1 MMKIKLVH
9 SVEGLQA
16 LRDRVLQVRDLDAK
30 RSERIVAAG
39 VWRAMLPNAA
49 AYPRV
54 KLRPGVFRLGLRQRR
69 MPRAIREVDD
79 RQSAAVLEIANE
91 V

>member
-1 MMKIKLVH
+1 MEI
-9 SVEGLQA
+9 EFI
-16 LRDRVLQVRDLDAK
+16 DRVERWKAGDDRVFHGSDFNVK
-30 RSERIVAAG
+30 RTEWIVAAG
-39 VWRAMLPNAA
+39 VWRAMLPDAA

-54 KLRPGVFRLGLRQRR
+54 KLGPGVFRLRVGQRR
-69 MPRAIREVDD
+69 MPRAVREVDD

>member
-1 MMKIKLVH
+1 MKIKLVH
-9 SVEGLQA
+9 GVKRCQTVA
-16 LRDRVLQVRDLDAK
+16 DRVLQVRDLDMK

-49 AYPRV
+49 ADPRV
-54 KLRPGVFRLGLRQRR
+54 KLRPGVFRLRVGQRR
-69 MPRAIREVDD
+69 MPRAVREVDN